1 MPAIEPLKVLVV
13 EDHPDNREMI
23 AFMVKEM
30 GYKVYTAATGKEALA
45 LLNECLPDIIL
56 LDVMMPEMDGFEFCR
71 IVGAD
76 PNLHDLHI
84 IITSAK
90 GTLEDK
96 VKGLELGA
104 ADYLIKPFSLIEL
117 KARIG
122 VGERIVRYQKVL
134 KEQQALLL
142 QIARE
147 DKLTG
152 LRNRRDFEERAQEEC
167 LRAHRYQRC
176 LSLLVGDIDYFKRV
190 NDQYGHPRGDTVLR
204 EVGQTLLQHCRTNDL
219 IARCGGDEFAIL
231 LPETQMEEALK
242 MAERLCAAVGELT
255 FTHQT
260 DSFHVTMS
268 FGVTCLVSHQRLNL
282 PELMDEAD
290 RALYKAKHKGRNRVE
305 RFVTEPSS
313 SEPRADSSKA

>member
-1 MPAIEPLKVLVV
+1 M
-13 EDHPDNREMI
+13 
-23 AFMVKEM
+23 
-30 GYKVYTAATGKEALA
+30 
-45 LLNECLPDIIL
+45 
-56 LDVMMPEMDGFEFCR
+56 
-71 IVGAD
+71 
-76 PNLHDLHI
+76 
-84 IITSAK
+84 
-90 GTLEDK
+90 
-96 VKGLELGA
+96 
-104 ADYLIKPFSLIEL
+104 
-117 KARIG
+117 
-122 VGERIVRYQKVL
+122 
-134 KEQQALLL
+134 
-142 QIARE
+142 
-147 DKLTG
+147 
-152 LRNRRDFEERAQEEC
+152 
-167 LRAHRYQRC
+167 
-176 LSLLVGDIDYFKRV
+176 

-268 FGVTCLVSHQRLNL
+268 FGVTCLASHQRLHL